1 MASKICIGS
10 DFDGMIN
17 PVDSCPNVTA
27 LSDFK
32 ELLLSQFIFWE
43 TEFENQAHFRVSDSI
58 APAQLLDQIF
68 YQNALAFLKEWYT

>member
-27 LSDFK
+27 LASFK
-32 ELLLSQFIFWE
+32 ELLLTNFISWE
-43 TEFENQAHFRVSDSI
+43 AEFEEKAHFKVSDHIS
-58 APAQLLDQIF
+58 PEQLLDQIF
-68 YQNALAFLKEWYT
+68 YQNALAFLQEWYT